1 MEAAAAGSRG
11 GRSMAQKIPQQELE
25 KSYDCVVIGAGN
37 GGLAA
42 AAQLAAKGVHVLLLE
57 QHNLPGGFASSFVRG
72 RFEFE
77 ASLHEFCDVGPPTA
91 KGSVRKFL
99 EDEIGVYL
107 DWVEIP
113 EAYRLILTDP
123 GENLDVTMPYGVQD
137 FIDAIEREVPGSRE
151 SVTNYV
157 NLCQEVVEAIT
168 YIGQSKGNPDR
179 SVLTKKYANFLKTCP
194 YTADEVARALKIP
207 ERAQKILHAQWTYI
221 GPPTSRLNFTVYGAM
236 LYKFLIT
243 SAYIPRQRSHEF
255 ALALDAR
262 IRELGGDVEYNT
274 RAEKI
279 LVDDGRVVGVVT
291 SKGDRIETGHVIS
304 NASPTLVYNRLISPR
319 AAVPEIAFRECNARV
334 NGVAGFVVYL
344 GLDATLEELGLDEYS
359 YFVYANMDTDAMY
372 DTFETL
378 DAPKVQAV
386 LCLNNALPD
395 CSPPGTSIVS
405 ITTLYQPKVWKDVDP
420 QDYVRAKNRIASD
433 LVADLERATGAPIRE
448 HIEEFEVA
456 TPQTYARY
464 TGSYNGIIYGYEPES
479 WDSLIPRM
487 MSMQDDHHFD
497 GLEFCGGYAFRCHGY
512 SSSFMSGQTAALL
525 TFRDILE
532 KGEVT
537 Q

>member
-1 MEAAAAGSRG
+1 
-11 GRSMAQKIPQQELE
+11 MAQRIPQQELE

-42 AAQLAAKGVHVLLLE
+42 AAQLAAKGAHVLLLE

-91 KGSVRKFL
+91 KGSVRRFL
-99 EDEIGVYL
+99 EDEIGVHL

-123 GENLDVTMPYGVQD
+123 GEDLDVTMPYGVQE

-157 NLCQEVVEAIT
+157 NLCKEVVEAIT
-168 YIGQSKGNPDR
+168 YLGQSRGNPDR
-179 SVLTKKYANFLKTCP
+179 SVLTKKYASFLKTCP
-194 YTADEVARALKIP
+194 YTVDEVARALKVP
-207 ERAQKILHAQWTYI
+207 ERAQKILHAQWSYI
-221 GPPTSRLNFTVYGAM
+221 GPPTSRLNFTIYGAM
-236 LYKFLIT
+236 LYKFLVT

-274 RAEKI
+274 RAENI
-279 LVDDGRVVGVVT
+279 LVENDRVVGVLT

-304 NASPTLVYNRLISPR
+304 NASPILVYNHLISPR

-344 GLDATLEELGLDEYS
+344 GLDATLEELGLNEYS
-359 YFVYANMDTDAMY
+359 YFVYANMNTDELY
-372 DTFETL
+372 DTLTTL
-378 DAPKVQAV
+378 DAPKMQAV

-405 ITTLYQPKVWKDVDP
+405 ITTLYQPKVWKDVSP
-420 QDYVRAKNRIASD
+420 QDYVRVKNRIASA
-433 LVADLERATGAPIRE
+433 LIADLERATGAPIRE

-464 TGSYNGIIYGYEPES
+464 TGSYNGVIYGYEPEP

-525 TFRDILE
+525 TFRDMLE
-532 KGEVT
+532 NGEVT

>member
-1 MEAAAAGSRG
+1 
-11 GRSMAQKIPQQELE
+11 MAERVTQQRL
-25 KSYDCVVIGAGN
+25 KKAYDCVVIGAGN
-37 GGLAA
+37 GGLGA
-42 AAQLAAKGVHVLLLE
+42 AAQLAAKGARVLLLE
-57 QHNLPGGFASSFVRG
+57 QHNLPGGFATSFIRG

-77 ASLHEFCDVGPPTA
+77 ATLHAFCDVGPPTVP
-91 KGSVRKFL
+91 GSVRTFL
-99 EDEIGVYL
+99 EDEIGVHL

-113 EAYRLILTDP
+113 EAFRMILTDP
-123 GENLDVTMPYGVQD
+123 GEDLDVTIPYGVQD
-137 FIDAIEREVPGSRE
+137 FIDAIEKAVPGSRE

-157 NLCQEVVEAIT
+157 NLCQEVVEALV
-168 YIGQSKGNPDR
+168 YLGQSKGNPDR
-179 SVLTKKYANFLKTCP
+179 KVLTSKYANFLRTCP
-194 YTADEVARALKIP
+194 YTMDEVAEALKVP
-207 ERAQKILHAQWTYI
+207 EKARKILHAEWTYI

-236 LYKFLIT
+236 LYKFLKT

-262 IRELGGDVEYNT
+262 VRELGGDIEYNT
-274 RAEKI
+274 RVAEITVK
-279 LVDDGRVVGVVT
+279 DGRVVGVVT
-291 SKGDRIETGHVIS
+291 SKGDQIATRHVIS
-304 NASPTLVYNRLISPR
+304 NASPTLVYNNLISPKT
-319 AAVPEIAFRECNARV
+319 AVPEIALRECNARV
-334 NGVAGFVVYL
+334 NGVSGMVVYM
-344 GLDATLEELGLDEYS
+344 GLDATLEELGLDAYS
-359 YFVYANMDTDAMY
+359 YFVYANMNTDEMY
-372 DTFETL
+372 ETFKTL
-378 DAPKVQAV
+378 DAPKMLAV

-405 ITTLYQPKVWKDVDP
+405 ITTLYQPEVWKHVRP
-420 QDYVRAKNRIASD
+420 QDYVKVKNWVAKDLIAHF
-433 LVADLERATGAPIRE
+433 ERATGAPVRE

-487 MSMQDDHHFD
+487 MSMQDEKYFD

-525 TFRDILE
+525 TFRDMME
-532 KGEVT
+532 KGEVA